1 MMQTIEYLKCD
12 EQGVSLG
19 AVLEQ
24 LYAVIASRERTR
36 PDNSY
41 TTYLFNNGLDK
52 ILKKV
57 GEESTETVIAA
68 KNEAKQ
74 PLIAEVSDLIYH
86 LLVLLV
92 HRGVGLENIATE
104 LELRASGEMKRERS
118 A

>member
-1 MMQTIEYLKCD
+1 MKPAIEYLKCD
-12 EQGVSLG
+12 ERDVSLG
-19 AVLEQ
+19 PVLEQ
-24 LYAVIASRERTR
+24 LYTVITSRERTQ
-36 PDNSY
+36 PENSY

-57 GEESTETVIAA
+57 GEEATETVIAA

-92 HRGVGLENIATE
+92 HRGVVLEDIATE
-104 LELRASGEMKRERS
+104 LELRRQENERS